1 VANLDTKLVP
11 VQVQALPLVTTA
23 INPDMS
29 LGTAPKKLHPRSAIS
44 VTSPVIFLE
53 IAPTTLE
60 AVGEEVMAKPA
71 PVVAKNAIS
80 VASRVIFLEIAP
92 ITLEAVA
99 EEVMAAAAAAVVA
112 KNAISVAR
120 RVI

>member
-11 VQVQALPLVTTA
+11 VQVQALPPVTTA

-29 LGTAPKKLHPRSAIS
+29 LGTAPKKQHPRSAIS
-44 VTSPVIFLE
+44 VTSPAIFLE
-53 IAPTTLE
+53 IAPTTG
-60 AVGEEVMAKPA
+60 AEEVMAKPA

-80 VASRVIFLEIAP
+80 VASRVIFLEIVP

-99 EEVMAAAAAAVVA
+99 EEVMAAAAAVVA